1 MSLAPFYQEI
11 PSMKP
16 ITSTSVSFVFLLIAL
31 ISPATSN
38 AQNRPL
44 RVPADERGFFIGAAV
59 DMSPFR
65 NEPQY
70 LETLRRE
77 FNIIVAENAFKMDAV
92 RPSRTA
98 FNFTDTDALVS
109 FAQANNMRVRGH
121 TLVWHNQLPGWL
133 TSGNFTRDQVID
145 IMRDHIFTFVGRY
158 RGMVEAWDVVNEAI
172 DDNAQMRNS
181 FWLQR
186 IGPDYIR
193 LAFEFARQ
201 ADPDAKLYY
210 NDYSIEGLTAK
221 SNAVYNLVSSLKNQ
235 GVPIDGVGWQHH
247 QINGFRIGQANRD
260 NARRLAAL
268 GLEISLTEMDVR
280 ISLPT
285 TSDELQQQALAY
297 SDSINFCLTEPNCVS
312 LVTWGFTDRYS
323 WIPGT
328 FSGFGDA
335 LIFNAN
341 YQPKP
346 AYVALLN
353 GLEQGQQ
360 PPPPNPPPAPTG
372 LTATAG
378 NGQVALSWNAA
389 SGATGYILRRS
400 TTSGGPYTAIA
411 NNLTATSF
419 TNSGLSNGTT
429 YFYVASAFNAN
440 GESPN
445 SAQVSATP
453 QGAQQPPPTG
463 VVTATPR
470 VATGSNRWWSE
481 LDVSLNHTSQLTA
494 LTITITVQKTTGV
507 AGSGQYTN
515 FPGGMLMVGRTE
527 DATRIVY
534 TYAMGAGQ
542 TLAAGTNRL
551 VAAQFNGNGTSH
563 PYTGDT
569 WTVTYT
575 TSGGTPQTLS
585 GTF

>member
-1 MSLAPFYQEI
+1 MSLVPFFQEI
-11 PSMKP
+11 RSMKT
-16 ITSTSVSFVFLLIAL
+16 ITSTGVSLVFLLIAL
-31 ISPATSN
+31 LSPATSN

-44 RVPADERGFFIGAAV
+44 RAPADERGFFIGAAV

-65 NEPQY
+65 NDSQY
-70 LETLRRE
+70 LATLRRE
-77 FNIIVAENAFKMDAV
+77 FNMIVAENAFKMDAV
-92 RPSRTA
+92 RPSMTT

-133 TSGNFTRDQVID
+133 TNGNFTREQVID

-158 RGMVEAWDVVNEAI
+158 RGMIEAWDVVNEAI

-247 QINGFRIGQANRD
+247 QINPFRIGQANRD

-297 SDSINFCLTEPNCVS
+297 SDSVNFCLTEPNCVA

-328 FSGFGDA
+328 FSGMGDA
-335 LIFNAN
+335 LIFDAN

-346 AYVALLN
+346 AYLALLDV
-353 GLEQGQQ
+353 LEPEGQQ
-360 PPPPNPPPAPTG
+360 NPPPAPTG

-378 NGQVALSWNAA
+378 NGQVMLSWNAA
-389 SGATGYILRRS
+389 NGATGYIVKRS
-400 TTSGGPYTAIA
+400 TTSGGPYTVIA

-419 TNSGLSNGTT
+419 TNTGLSNGTT
-429 YFYVASAFNAN
+429 YFYVASAVNAG
-440 GESPN
+440 GESAN

-453 QGAQQPPPTG
+453 QGPPPTG
-463 VVTATPR
+463 QVTATGR
-470 VATGSNRWWSE
+470 VATGSNPWWSE
-481 LDVSLNHTSQLTA
+481 LDVTLNHTAPLTA

-507 AGSGQYTN
+507 VGSGQYSN
-515 FPGGMLMVGRTE
+515 FPGGMLLMSRTE

-534 TYAMGAGQ
+534 SYRLATGQ
-542 TLAAGTNRL
+542 TLAAGSNRL
-551 VAAQFNGNGTSH
+551 VAAQFNGNGTPH
-563 PYTGDT
+563 PYAGDT
-569 WTVTYT
+569 WVVTYT
-575 TSGGTPQTLS
+575 ASGGTAQTVS
-585 GTF
+585 GAF

>member
-1 MSLAPFYQEI
+1 MSLVPFFQEI
-11 PSMKP
+11 RSMKT
-16 ITSTSVSFVFLLIAL
+16 ITSTGVSLVFLLIAL
-31 ISPATSN
+31 LSPATSN

-44 RVPADERGFFIGAAV
+44 RAPADERGFFIGAAV

-65 NEPQY
+65 NDSQY
-70 LETLRRE
+70 LATLRRE
-77 FNIIVAENAFKMDAV
+77 FNMIVAENAFKMDAV
-92 RPSRTA
+92 RPSMTT

-133 TSGNFTRDQVID
+133 TNGNFTREQVID

-158 RGMVEAWDVVNEAI
+158 RGMIEAWDVVNEAI

-247 QINGFRIGQANRD
+247 QINPFRIGQANRD

-285 TSDELQQQALAY
+285 TPDELQQQALAY
-297 SDSINFCLTEPNCVS
+297 SDSINFCLTEPNCVA

-335 LIFNAN
+335 LIFDAN

-346 AYVALLN
+346 AYFALLDVLDP
-353 GLEQGQQ
+353 GEQS
-360 PPPPNPPPAPTG
+360 PPPAPTG

-378 NGQVALSWNAA
+378 NGQVTLSWNAA
-389 SGATGYILRRS
+389 SGATGYIVKRS
-400 TTSGGPYTAIA
+400 TTSGGPYTVIA

-419 TNSGLSNGTT
+419 TNTGLSNGTT
-429 YFYVASAFNAN
+429 YFYVASAVNAS
-440 GESPN
+440 GESAN

-453 QGAQQPPPTG
+453 QGPPPSG
-463 VVTATPR
+463 MVTATGR
-470 VATGSNRWWSE
+470 VATGSSVWWSE
-481 LDVSLNHTSQLTA
+481 LDVILNHTAPLTA
-494 LTITITVQKTTGV
+494 LTITITVQKTPGV
-507 AGSGQYTN
+507 VASGQYSN
-515 FPGGMLMVGRTE
+515 FPGGMLLTSRTE

-534 TYAMGAGQ
+534 SFRLATGQ
-542 TLAAGTNRL
+542 TLAAGSNRL
-551 VAAQFNGNGTSH
+551 VAAQFNGNGTPH
-563 PYTGDT
+563 PYAGDT
-569 WTVTYT
+569 WVVTYT
-575 TSGGTPQTLS
+575 ASGGTMQTIS

>member
-1 MSLAPFYQEI
+1 MKTITGNGVSLI
-11 PSMKP
+11 
-16 ITSTSVSFVFLLIAL
+16 FLLIAL
-31 ISPATSN
+31 ISPATSM

-44 RVPADERGFFIGAAV
+44 RAPADERGFFIGAAV

-92 RPSRTA
+92 RPSRTT

-121 TLVWHNQLPGWL
+121 TLIWHNQLPGWL
-133 TSGNFTRDQVID
+133 VNGNFTRDQVID

-158 RGMVEAWDVVNEAI
+158 RGLVWSWDVVNEAI
-172 DDNAQMRNS
+172 DDSNGALRNS

-201 ADPDAKLYY
+201 ADPEATLYY
-210 NDYSIEGLTAK
+210 NDYSIEGMNTK

-235 GVPIDGVGWQHH
+235 GVPIDGVGWQMH
-247 QINGFRIGQANRD
+247 QINGFRIQTANQT

-285 TSDELQQQALAY
+285 TPDELQQQALAY
-297 SDSINFCLTEPNCVS
+297 SDSINFCLTEPNCKA
-312 LVTWGFTDRYS
+312 LATWGFTDKYS

-328 FSGFGDA
+328 FSGTGDA
-335 LIFNAN
+335 LIFNTN

-346 AYVALLN
+346 AYFALLD
-353 GLEQGQQ
+353 GLEAEGQ
-360 PPPPNPPPAPTG
+360 PTPPPAPTG

-378 NGQVALSWNAA
+378 NGQVTLSWNAA
-389 SGATGYILRRS
+389 SGATGYIVKRS
-400 TTSGGPYTAIA
+400 TTSGGPYTVIA
-411 NNLTATSF
+411 NNLTGTSF
-419 TNSGLSNGTT
+419 TNTALSNGTT
-429 YFYVASAFNAN
+429 YFYVASAINAS
-440 GESPN
+440 GESTN

-453 QGAQQPPPTG
+453 QGPPASG
-463 VVTATPR
+463 QVTATAR
-470 VATGSNRWWSE
+470 VASGSNPWWSE
-481 LDVSLNHTSQLTA
+481 LDVILNHTAPLTA
-494 LTITITVQKTTGV
+494 LTITITVQKSTPV
-507 AGSGQYTN
+507 VGSGQYSN
-515 FPGGMLMVGRTE
+515 FPGGMLLTSRAE

-534 TYAMGAGQ
+534 TFRLATGQ
-542 TLAAGTNRL
+542 TLGAGGNRL
-551 VAAQFNGNGTSH
+551 VAAQFNGNGTAH
-563 PYTGDT
+563 PYAGDT
-569 WTVTYT
+569 WVVTYT
-575 TSGGTPQTLS
+575 TSGGAPQTVS